1 MTRTEEYLTAHPEL
15 NELFDVIQTV
25 KNADHVTVTVTT
37 GISHTPVVNRM
48 ENPRINIAPI
58 GDEASLL
65 IQGRK
70 TYSFSLSHTKIIGIE
85 SATGTTHRIVLSHMG
100 DNYEVELSTEQT

>member
-1 MTRTEEYLTAHPEL
+1 MTRTEEYMTAHPEL
-15 NELFDVIQTV
+15 KELFNVIQTV

-37 GISHTPVVNRM
+37 GISHTPVVNRL

-58 GDEASLL
+58 GDEVSLL

-70 TYSFSLSHTKIIGIE
+70 TYSFSLSHTKIIDID
-85 SATGTTHRIVLSHMG
+85 SATGATHKIKLSHMG
-100 DNYEVELSTEQT
+100 DDYEVEFSVKE

>member
-1 MTRTEEYLTAHPEL
+1 MNRTEHYLAAPPDL
-15 NELFDVIQTV
+15 KELFCIIQAV
-25 KNADHVTVTVTT
+25 KNADYVTVTVTT
-37 GISHTPVVNRM
+37 GISHTLVINRL

-70 TYSFSLSHTKIIGIE
+70 TYSFGLSHTKIIDIE
-85 SATGTTHRIVLSHMG
+85 STTGTSYRIKLSHMG
-100 DNYEVELSTEQT
+100 DDYEVEFSVKK

>member
-15 NELFDVIQTV
+15 KELFDVIQTV

-37 GISHTPVVNRM
+37 GSSHVTVVNRL

-58 GDEASLL
+58 GDEVSLL

-70 TYSFSLSHTKIIGIE
+70 TYSFGLSHTKIIDIE
-85 SATGTTHRIVLSHMG
+85 SATGTTHRIKFSHMG
-100 DNYEVELSTEQT
+100 DNYEVEFSVKE

>member
-15 NELFDVIQTV
+15 KELFDVIQTV
-25 KNADHVTVTVTT
+25 KNADHVTVTITT
-37 GISHTPVVNRM
+37 GISHTPVVNRL

-58 GDEASLL
+58 SDEVSLL

-70 TYSFSLSHTKIIGIE
+70 TYSFGLSHTKIIDIE
-85 SATGTTHRIVLSHMG
+85 SATGTTLRIKLSHMG
-100 DNYEVELSTEQT
+100 DNYELEFSVRK

>member
-15 NELFDVIQTV
+15 KELYDMIQTV

-37 GISHTPVVNRM
+37 GISHTPVVNRL
-48 ENPRINIAPI
+48 ENPRINIASI
-58 GDEASLL
+58 GDEVSLL

-70 TYSFSLSHTKIIGIE
+70 TYSFGLSHTKIIDIE
-85 SATGTTHRIVLSHMG
+85 SATGTTHRIKLSHMG
-100 DNYEVELSTEQT
+100 DIYELEFSVKK

>member
-1 MTRTEEYLTAHPEL
+1 MTRTEEYLTTHSEL
-15 NELFDVIQTV
+15 KELFDVIQTV

-37 GISHTPVVNRM
+37 GISHTPVVNRL

-58 GDEASLL
+58 GDEVALL

-70 TYSFSLSHTKIIGIE
+70 TYSFSLSHTKIISIE
-85 SATGTTHRIVLSHMG
+85 STTGSVHKITLSYYG
-100 DNYEVELSTEQT
+100 EEYELEFCVKE